1 MSRKS
6 VRITPDLLDSLP
18 PTCRA
23 CLFWELDPVRRGR
36 LDEDECGAQKRDWLS
51 EVLREWGSCGQVA
64 MVDDEPRGYLL
75 YAPPGFVP
83 GAEQFAAGPVAP
95 DAVVLTTAYVDP
107 AMRGGGLGRLMVQGM
122 ARDLVRRE
130 GCTAVEAFGD
140 SRGRNGGCVAPTGF
154 LSSVG
159 FRTQRAHPTNPRMRM
174 DLHSTIKIGRAH
186 V

>member
-64 MVDDEPRGYLL
+64 MVDDEPPRYPRS
-75 YAPPGFVP
+75 APSGFLPGP
-83 GAEQFAAGPVAP
+83 EIGRQRARA
-95 DAVVLTTAYVDP
+95 
-107 AMRGGGLGRLMVQGM
+107 RGGP
-122 ARDLVRRE
+122 
-130 GCTAVEAFGD
+130 AVDIA
-140 SRGRNGGCVAPTGF
+140 GGALPF
-154 LSSVG
+154 
-159 FRTQRAHPTNPRMRM
+159 N
-174 DLHSTIKIGRAH
+174 
-186 V
+186 